1 MEQNI
6 TVQPELVQF
15 VDNDIKVFNSPMF
28 GDVRTSGTSDNPLFC
43 LADVCKA
50 LGLRQGDVKCR
61 LSDGLVSTQPIIDNL
76 GRQQQAN
83 FVNEDGLYDV
93 ILDSRKAEAKMFR
106 KWVTSEILPSI
117 RKTGGYI
124 ATTAEMSDDEIMS
137 RALIVAQATIA
148 KHQQRIAQLSE
159 ENERQHQQIKADEP
173 KVLFANA
180 VQTSSRSCLVA
191 ELAKILRQNGVDMGQ
206 NRLYRWL
213 RDNGYLCKSGLYYNQ
228 PTQSAMEMGLFE
240 LKQTTITTP
249 NGEIIV
255 KTTTKVSG
263 KGQIYFIDKFL
274 GDKSA

>member
-1 MEQNI
+1 M
-6 TVQPELVQF
+6 
-15 VDNDIKVFNSPMF
+15 
-28 GDVRTSGTSDNPLFC
+28 
-43 LADVCKA
+43 
-50 LGLRQGDVKCR
+50 
-61 LSDGLVSTQPIIDNL
+61 
-76 GRQQQAN
+76 
-83 FVNEDGLYDV
+83 
-93 ILDSRKAEAKMFR
+93 
-106 KWVTSEILPSI
+106 
-117 RKTGGYI
+117 
-124 ATTAEMSDDEIMS
+124 
-137 RALIVAQATIA
+137 
-148 KHQQRIAQLSE
+148 
-159 ENERQHQQIKADEP
+159 
-173 KVLFANA
+173 
-180 VQTSSRSCLVA
+180 A

>member
-1 MEQNI
+1 MEQNL
-6 TVQPELVQF
+6 VQPELVQF

-43 LADVCKA
+43 LADVCNA
-50 LGLRQGDVKCR
+50 LGLRQGDVKTR
-61 LSDGLVSTQPIIDNL
+61 LDKGVVSTQPL
-76 GRQQQAN
+76 STKGGVQQAN
-83 FVNEDGLYDV
+83 FVNEDGLYDA

-148 KHQQRIAQLSE
+148 KHQQKIAQLSE
-159 ENERQHQQIKADEP
+159 ENERQHLQIKADEP

>member
-6 TVQPELVQF
+6 AVQPELVQF
-15 VDNDIKVFNSPMF
+15 VDNDIKVFNSPQF
-28 GDVRTSGTSDNPLFC
+28 GTMRAVGDNENPLFV
-43 LADVCKA
+43 AKDVCDI
-50 LGLRQGDVKCR
+50 LGITNVTAAVQR
-61 LSDGLVSTQPIIDNL
+61 LDEDERSKFNL
-76 GRQQQAN
+76 GRQGETN
-83 FVNEDGLYDV
+83 VINEFGLYSLVLASRKPEAKQFKRWVTHDV
-93 ILDSRKAEAKMFR
+93 I
-106 KWVTSEILPSI
+106 PSI

-159 ENERQHQQIKADEP
+159 ENERQHLQIKADEP

>member
-1 MEQNI
+1 MQNTIEQ
-6 TVQPELVQF
+6 TTPV
-15 VDNDIKVFNSPMF
+15 KVFNSPMF
-28 GDVRTSGTSDNPLFC
+28 GDVRTAGTSENPLFC

-50 LGLRQGDVKCR
+50 LGLNPSHVKER
-61 LSDGLVSTQPIIDNL
+61 LDKGVVSTDTLQTAGGKQIF
-76 GRQQQAN
+76 N

-93 ILDSRKAEAKMFR
+93 ILDSRKPEAKIFR
-106 KWVTSEILPSI
+106 KWVTSEILPTI

-124 ATTAEMSDDEIMS
+124 TTTAEMTDEEIMS
-137 RALIVAQATIA
+137 RALSIAQATIA
-148 KHQQRIAQLSE
+148 KHQQKIAQLNE
-159 ENERQHQQIKADEP
+159 ENEKQQQQIKADEP

-213 RDNGYLCKSGLYYNQ
+213 RDNNYLCKSGLYYNQ
-228 PTQSAMEMGLFE
+228 PTQSAMDMGLFE

-249 NGEIIV
+249 NGEVIV

-274 GDKSA
+274 NKSA

>member
-1 MEQNI
+1 MEQNL
-6 TVQPELVQF
+6 VQPELVQF

-43 LADVCKA
+43 LADVCNA
-50 LGLRQGDVKCR
+50 LGLRQGDVKTR
-61 LSDGLVSTQPIIDNL
+61 LDKGVVSTQPL
-76 GRQQQAN
+76 STKGGVQQAN

-159 ENERQHQQIKADEP
+159 ENERQHLQIKADEP

-274 GDKSA
+274 GEKSA